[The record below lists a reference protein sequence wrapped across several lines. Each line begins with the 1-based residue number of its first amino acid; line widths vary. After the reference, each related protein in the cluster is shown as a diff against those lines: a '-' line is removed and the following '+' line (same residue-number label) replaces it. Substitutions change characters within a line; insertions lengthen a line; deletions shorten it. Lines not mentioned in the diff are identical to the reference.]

1 MDIEEDTVQ
10 YFAFNNVIAQH
21 KLYSYCIVYG
31 TVVL

>member
-10 YFAFNNVIAQH
+10 YFAFNNVIVRTKIVA
-21 KLYSYCIVYG
+21 IVYG